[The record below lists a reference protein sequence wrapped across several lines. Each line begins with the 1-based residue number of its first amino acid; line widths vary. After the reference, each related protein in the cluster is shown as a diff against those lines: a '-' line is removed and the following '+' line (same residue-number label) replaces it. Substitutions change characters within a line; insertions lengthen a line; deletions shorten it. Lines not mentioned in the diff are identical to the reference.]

1 MVVEHPQEI
10 PRGQSQDLAPTEQSS
25 GRIQQGR
32 DDAIRSLAQA
42 LEQQATVAKVPSDT
56 PTKKP
61 KGFDALP
68 AATQK
73 MILFATE
80 RDEHG
85 RTATK
90 PTNELSSMFELP
102 NVSHIVNHLH
112 SFVRNK
118 RGCAVR
124 FPQGSARPSAT
135 QISWKTSRTSR
146 AP

>member
-1 MVVEHPQEI
+1 MQATAAK
-10 PRGQSQDLAPTEQSS
+10 APT
-25 GRIQQGR
+25 
-32 DDAIRSLAQA
+32 
-42 LEQQATVAKVPSDT
+42 DT

-80 RDEHG
+80 RDEQG
-85 RTATK
+85 CTATK
-90 PTNELSSMFELP
+90 PTNELSSMLELP
-102 NVSHIVNHLH
+102 KVSHIVNHLH

-124 FPQGSARPSAT
+124 FPPGFCSAIRNANFLEDFTDQPGAMS
-135 QISWKTSRTSR
+135 IFCFG
-146 AP
+146 P